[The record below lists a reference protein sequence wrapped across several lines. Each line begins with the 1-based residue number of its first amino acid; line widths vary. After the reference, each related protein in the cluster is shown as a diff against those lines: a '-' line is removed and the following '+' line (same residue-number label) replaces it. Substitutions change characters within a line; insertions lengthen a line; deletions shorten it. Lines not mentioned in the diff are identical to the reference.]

1 MRLLS
6 KRPLLKSLV
15 VLTATALMSAC
26 ASSSKNPPPEVM
38 RLQNEL
44 ARVEGDTRI
53 SPHAGTEMG
62 EARRALDALLADG
75 RRMDDDVFDHNVYL
89 TDRLIKI
96 AEAEGLATYAELHGK
111 ELARERESL
120 QLAAR
125 TREADTATAHADAEH
140 RAAQLAREDA
150 AMARSDAEMART
162 DADVANLQLDAMRMR
177 LADLEAKQ
185 TERGLV
191 VTLGDVLFEV
201 DRAELKSGAQRS
213 LNQLVQV
220 LIESPNAM
228 VAIEGHTDSTGA
240 RAHNDSLSQRRAESV
255 RGFLIGQGV
264 GQARISAR
272 GMGQD
277 YPVASNNDA
286 AGRQQNRRVEL
297 VIQDRPIANTS
308 QR

>member
-1 MRLLS
+1 M
-6 KRPLLKSLV
+6 RPLTRHPLLTPLV
-15 VLTATALMSAC
+15 VLTAAALLSAC

-53 SPHAGTEMG
+53 PPHAGTELA
-62 EARRALDALLADG
+62 EARRALDTLLADG
-75 RRMDDDVFDHNVYL
+75 RRMDDDDFDHNVYL

-96 AEAEGLATYAELHGK
+96 AEAEGLATYAELRGK
-111 ELARERESL
+111 ELAQERETL

-125 TREADTATAHADAEH
+125 TREADMASARAESER

-150 AMARSDAEMART
+150 AMART

-177 LADLEAKQ
+177 LAELEAKQ

-201 DRAELKSGAQRS
+201 DRAELKPGAQRS
-213 LNQLVQV
+213 LNELVQV
-220 LIESPNAM
+220 LIENPSAM
-228 VAIEGHTDSTGA
+228 VAIEGHTDSTGS

-255 RGFLIGQGV
+255 RGFLIGQGI

-297 VIQDRPIANTS
+297 VIQDRPMAQSS

>member
-1 MRLLS
+1 MRPS
-6 KRPLLKSLV
+6 PKRSLLKPLV
-15 VLTATALMSAC
+15 ALTAAALLSAC

-53 SPHAGTEMG
+53 PPHAGTELA

-96 AEAEGLATYAELHGK
+96 AEAEGLASYAEVRGK
-111 ELARERESL
+111 ELARERETL
-120 QLAAR
+120 LLDAR
-125 TREADTATAHADAEH
+125 TREADTASALAEAER
-140 RAAQLAREDA
+140 RAAQLAREEA
-150 AMARSDAEMART
+150 AMARTDADMARI

-220 LIESPNAM
+220 LIENPTAM
-228 VAIEGHTDSTGA
+228 VAIEGHTDSTGT

-255 RGFLIGQGV
+255 RGFLIGQGID
-264 GQARISAR
+264 QARISAR

-277 YPVASNNDA
+277 YPVASNGDA

-297 VIQDRPIANTS
+297 VIQDRPAQTS